1 MCQTEAFI
9 NIIVLYIYIYRVVN
23 IKTLYVSKWCDL
35 PVIYF
40 NFSCVQLVGL
50 LVKVEQFLALINRLY
65 VIVLMTVMTV
75 VKNLYHMPGVV
86 LVCWQPVPA
95 QPIVSNM

>member
-1 MCQTEAFI
+1 M
-9 NIIVLYIYIYRVVN
+9 
-23 IKTLYVSKWCDL
+23 LYVSKWFDL
-35 PVIYF
+35 FVIYF

-50 LVKVEQFLALINRLY
+50 LVKVEPFRALISRLY

-75 VKNLYHMPGVV
+75 VKKLQHMQGVV
-86 LVCWQPVPA
+86 LVCWQPVPV